1 MHAVKSCKEFLEN
14 PVKFSFDESVALH
27 NLIFNSRNYNFI
39 IENNRKKVKEIVQP
53 KIEKKR
59 YLPRMMEF
67 FRDCPDMVYVG
78 EIVKVFYEGMND
90 IPFMETLGIDL
101 DSEDFV
107 LNYRLG
113 ILEMYIRCNSN
124 YFPQQVYQVANLM
137 LDIAENP
144 IYSETIRLSYLDVIG
159 RIRSRLTDE
168 INNRYSNIFG
178 RYRRQN
184 TNQRKKFTTVY
195 NDSQNVH
202 DSGINS
208 SVIENAERL
217 VDNLPPGYDYSIT
230 KFYIR
235 IKRYIAKNQTE
246 TINKALTRIRND
258 VSTFGKG
265 VTLQM
270 VLIAVEYEI
279 MENVEHKNDAY
290 LRLMEELYEAE
301 RYCATG
307 YLSRLVNS
315 LSGYSNIVEIKITDL
330 EQLKNVVGTMI
341 EKGVSGYDPKE
352 DPDIDLYEEM
362 IKVCFPNKF
371 CDFVCKLLNEK
382 YDNLREEYG
391 YQKEG
396 EKFKKYMIEV
406 ISHYTGKNYIWKIN
420 QYIPD
425 KISYELSDIGK
436 GIVNEAEI
444 KGKIDAI
451 VRIERPLE
459 NPLDLPLENPLEH
472 PEEPHEDYH
481 EDYHE
486 DILRNLPNNE

>member
-14 PVKFSFDESVALH
+14 PAKFSFDESVDLH
-27 NLIFNSRNYNFI
+27 NLIFSSSNYNFI
-39 IENNRKKVKEIVQP
+39 MENNRKKVKEIVQP

-59 YLPRMMEF
+59 YLPRMMGF

-78 EIVKVFYEGMND
+78 EIIQVFYNGMND

-101 DSEDFV
+101 DGEDFV

-137 LDIAENP
+137 LDISENP
-144 IYSETIRLSYLDVIG
+144 IYSETVRLSYLDVIG
-159 RIRSRLTDE
+159 RIRSRLTEE
-168 INNRYSNIFG
+168 INNRYSAIFA

-184 TNQRKKFTTVY
+184 TNQKKKFTTVY

-270 VLIAVEYEI
+270 VLVAVEYEI
-279 MENVEHKNDAY
+279 ISNVEHKNDAY

-315 LSGYSNIVEIKITDL
+315 LSGYSNIVEIKITEL

-341 EKGVSGYDPKE
+341 EKGVSADN
-352 DPDIDLYEEM
+352 DPDTDLYEEM
-362 IKVCFPNKF
+362 IKVCHHNKF
-371 CDFVCKLLNEK
+371 CDFICKLLNEK
-382 YDNLREEYG
+382 YDSLREEYG

-425 KISYELSDIGK
+425 KISYELSDVGK
-436 GIVNEAEI
+436 NILNEAEI

-451 VRIERPLE
+451 VRLENPLDRPLE
-459 NPLDLPLENPLEH
+459 NP
-472 PEEPHEDYH
+472 EEPNEDYH
-481 EDYHE
+481 EEYNE
-486 DILRNLPNNE
+486 NILRNLPNGE